1 MAGSTYTAAEVLK
14 LLEDN
19 EQMED
24 EVSSLLN
31 TVDLDAESDDEDFA
45 EGDGVTGDGSAML
58 LPPEY
63 LIPDA
68 SHLVFESI
76 GDILPAERDSL
87 FFSDSD
93 TEQSEESSDDDTG

>member
-1 MAGSTYTAAEVLK
+1 MLK

-45 EGDGVTGDGSAML
+45 EGDGVSGDGSAML

-63 LIPDA
+63 LNPDA
-68 SHLVFESI
+68 SYLVFESI
-76 GDILPAERDSL
+76 GDILPAEVY
-87 FFSDSD
+87 FFL
-93 TEQSEESSDDDTG
+93 TQIPNKVKNPVMMILVTC

>member
-1 MAGSTYTAAEVLK
+1 MAASTYTAAEVLK

-63 LIPDA
+63 LIPDE
-68 SHLVFESI
+68 SHLVFESTSCRKRFSI
-76 GDILPAERDSL
+76 
-87 FFSDSD
+87 FF
-93 TEQSEESSDDDTG
+93 

>member
-1 MAGSTYTAAEVLK
+1 M
-14 LLEDN
+14 
-19 EQMED
+19 
-24 EVSSLLN
+24 SSLLN

-63 LIPDA
+63 LNPDA

-76 GDILPAERDSL
+76 GDILPAERGSL
-87 FFSDSD
+87 FFL
-93 TEQSEESSDDDTG
+93 TQIPNKVKNPVMMILVTC

>member
-1 MAGSTYTAAEVLK
+1 MIFFLR
-14 LLEDN
+14 LH
-19 EQMED
+19 ED

-31 TVDLDAESDDEDFA
+31 TVDLDTENDDEDFA

-68 SHLVFESI
+68 SHLVFESTSCRKRFSI
-76 GDILPAERDSL
+76 FFLTQIPNKVKNPVMMILVSC
-87 FFSDSD
+87 
-93 TEQSEESSDDDTG
+93 